1 VQAKVLYEEQ
11 KISEELYNLSQD
23 PHYVARVFNRCVI
36 HDFFFGTTTIEANYN
51 TQNSGVVVK
60 VDEKRAI
67 WIGTMSFRR

>member
-36 HDFFFGTTTIEANYN
+36 HDFFFGMTTIEANYN

-60 VDEKRAI
+60 VDEMRAI